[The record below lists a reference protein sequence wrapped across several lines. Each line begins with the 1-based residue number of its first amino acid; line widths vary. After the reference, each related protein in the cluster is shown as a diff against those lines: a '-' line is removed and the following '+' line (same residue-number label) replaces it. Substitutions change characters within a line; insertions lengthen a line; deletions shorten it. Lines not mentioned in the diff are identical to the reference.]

1 MEGRM
6 SSVKGNGDLQMKVGE
21 FLVKNSIITDEQL
34 KDALDLQK
42 DNPDRLIGEILVT
55 QGILTK
61 EDIIMALEM
70 FLMVTDSEIDF
81 TDEWLDQDEVDLIIN
96 RIKNKNSR

>member
-1 MEGRM
+1 M
-6 SSVKGNGDLQMKVGE
+6 SSVKGNGEMHMKVGE
-21 FLVKNSIITDEQL
+21 FLVKNSIITEEQL
-34 KDALDLQK
+34 NDALEMQK

-70 FLMVTDSEIDF
+70 FLMVTDNEIDF
-81 TDEWLDQDEVDLIIN
+81 ADEWLDQDEVDLIIE